1 MMHKMRRG
9 GKIAAYGSHNQQQPQ
24 ASSSTTRHAD
34 VTPTIAS
41 MLQELQELVRKTQV

>member
-1 MMHKMRRG
+1 MHKMRRG
-9 GKIAAYGSHNQQQPQ
+9 GKIAAYGSHNQQQQPQ
-24 ASSSTTRHAD
+24 ASSTTTRHTD

>member
-1 MMHKMRRG
+1 MMRRG
-9 GKIAAYGSHNQQQPQ
+9 GKIAAYGSHNQQQQQPQ
-24 ASSSTTRHAD
+24 ASSSTTRHTD